1 MDIRQSFIVILVLCV
16 VTAAVL
22 ILVTISLAVN
32 MIKEYLDFIVNT
44 LKFIVV
50 VTLIEFEVRSSKS

>member
-50 VTLIEFEVRSSKS
+50 VTLIKFEVRSSKS